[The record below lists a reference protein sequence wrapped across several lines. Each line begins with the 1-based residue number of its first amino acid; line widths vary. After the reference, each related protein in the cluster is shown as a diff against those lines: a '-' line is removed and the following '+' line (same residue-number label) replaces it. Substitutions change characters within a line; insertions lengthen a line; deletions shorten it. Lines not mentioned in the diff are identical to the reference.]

1 MAKVKKAKREIAPGG
16 LLKAVIRP
24 GQGTNRPKD
33 GDQVGAEYSKNYSY
47 DSFLFLD
54 FPVFDSVELELGF
67 DMGHACLQFCNLLS
81 Q

>member
-33 GDQVGAEYSKNYSY
+33 GDQVGAECSKNYSY
-47 DSFLFLD
+47 DLFWFLF
-54 FPVFDSVELELGF
+54 FPVSDSVELELGF
-67 DMGHACLQFCNLLS
+67 DTGQFCKLLNR
-81 Q
+81 